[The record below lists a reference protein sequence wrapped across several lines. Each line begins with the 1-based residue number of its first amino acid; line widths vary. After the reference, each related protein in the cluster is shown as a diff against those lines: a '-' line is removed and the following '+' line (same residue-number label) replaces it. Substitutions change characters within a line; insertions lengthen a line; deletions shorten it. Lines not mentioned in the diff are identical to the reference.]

1 MAWLRGMEGRT
12 ASPLPSPSSQVFYYS
27 TSIFESAGV
36 GQPAYATIG
45 AGVVNTV
52 FTLVSVM
59 DSATSLLA
67 SRPPDAPAFLPPGP
81 AHTSCAPETPHRG
94 PPPSPDALGRYS
106 WWSGLVAGPCT
117 SWAWQ
122 ECAAVPS

>member
-1 MAWLRGMEGRT
+1 MAWLRGSEGRT
-12 ASPLPSPSSQVFYYS
+12 ASPLPSPLSQVFYYS

-59 DSATSLLA
+59 DSAASLLA
-67 SRPPDAPAFLPPGP
+67 SRPPDAPAFLPP
-81 AHTSCAPETPHRG
+81 RV
-94 PPPSPDALGRYS
+94 PPPL
-106 WWSGLVAGPCT
+106 LVLQRPPT
-117 SWAWQ
+117 K
-122 ECAAVPS
+122 P